1 MTTISCCGYTK
12 VRDWGFLQEKRSLEA
27 EFDEK
32 DLTKAPEQVQELDLK
47 IDCQIL
53 FVKFNHS
60 TEILEVKISQDVPMS
75 RIANVAI

>member
-47 IDCQIL
+47 IDWSNPVCEVQP
-53 FVKFNHS
+53 FNGDFGGQDIPRHS
-60 TEILEVKISQDVPMS
+60 HV
-75 RIANVAI
+75 